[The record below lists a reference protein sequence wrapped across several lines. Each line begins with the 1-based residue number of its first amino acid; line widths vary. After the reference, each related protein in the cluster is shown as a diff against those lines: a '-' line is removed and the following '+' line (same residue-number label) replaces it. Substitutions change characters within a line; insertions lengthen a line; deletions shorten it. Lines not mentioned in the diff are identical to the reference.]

1 MDFISILGDTGL
13 LACLRCKFSVLPSSI
28 EFHFS
33 NSPHRLSTDER
44 RRITSEVEKYP
55 ELIRE
60 SSGLEEADFP
70 TSFPYFFPDLS
81 LYSNGFQC
89 RDYFFI
95 GKERRSIVKHYREEH
110 GWENPRK
117 RGERLKKNEEEEIP
131 WKSGVSYQR
140 FFTKGSKSGYFQV
153 NPRRP
158 FSTGARPEVASSG
171 EGDEGEEVRENR
183 ENRSRSYSIRS
194 QGIFLSYS
202 NVK

>member
-33 NSPHRLSTDER
+33 GSPHRLSTDDR
-44 RRITSEVEKYP
+44 QKITSEIEKYP
-55 ELIRE
+55 ELIPDVA
-60 SSGLEEADFP
+60 GLRAVEFP
-70 TSFPYFFPDLS
+70 TSFPYFFSELS

-89 RDYFFI
+89 QDCLYVAR
-95 GKERRSIVKHYREEH
+95 ERKTMMKHYREEH

-117 RGERLKKNEEEEIP
+117 RGEKMKRNEEEEVP
-131 WKSGVSYQR
+131 WKSGVHYQR
-140 FFTKGSKSGYFQV
+140 FFVQSPKNGYFQV
-153 NPRRP
+153 NPGRP
-158 FSTGARPEVASSG
+158 FSTGAMPEGVSSEEEDG
-171 EGDEGEEVRENR
+171 GEEVRDVS
-183 ENRSRSYSIRS
+183 RSRSYSIRS

>member
-1 MDFISILGDTGL
+1 MEFISILGNTGF
-13 LACLRCKFSVLPSSI
+13 LACRRCKFSVLPSSI
-28 EFHFS
+28 TSHFS
-33 NSPHRLSTDER
+33 GSPHYLSTDER
-44 RRITSEVEKYP
+44 GKILSVVERYP
-55 ELIRE
+55 ELVRDLP
-60 SSGLEEADFP
+60 GLNGVEIP

-89 RDYFFI
+89 QDCFYLSRD
-95 GKERRSIVKHYREEH
+95 RQTIVKHYRKEH

-117 RGERLKKNEEEEIP
+117 RGEKLVEREEDVP
-131 WKSGVSYQR
+131 WKSGVHCQR
-140 FFTKGSKSGYFQV
+140 FLPQGSKRSYFQV
-153 NPRRP
+153 DPRRA
-158 FSTGARPEVASSG
+158 FGTEARPGVASSD